1 MVENWHSSVK
11 VTLKKVKSYSP
22 DYSSPP
28 PPSQTSGRSSG
39 VVLGKILMKRNPRPR
54 VSITSVPI
62 FKNLIFQMIFS
73 PGAASNLPPQ
83 SRWCDHWLP
92 AAFFIFS
99 RFSKRSFFLNPHLF
113 LFLLL
118 KLVPLSIIG
127 FLDSCD
133 VGQDPPVQ
141 KVARR
146 EVFTRNRLK
155 HYVYTSI
162 CVW

>member
-1 MVENWHSSVK
+1 MLLQICLLRVDDVIIDC
-11 VTLKKVKSYSP
+11 LQFFLFFQ
-22 DYSSPP
+22 D
-28 PPSQTSGRSSG
+28 SQR
-39 VVLGKILMKRNPRPR
+39 
-54 VSITSVPI
+54 
-62 FKNLIFQMIFS
+62 
-73 PGAASNLPPQ
+73 GA
-83 SRWCDHWLP
+83 
-92 AAFFIFS
+92 
-99 RFSKRSFFLNPHLF
+99 FFLNPHLL

-146 EVFTRNRLK
+146 EVLTRNRLK

-162 CVW
+162 CA